1 MTKIW
6 ETALGIITL
15 AASVPL
21 LLITLFVSPYSSIP
35 PQENLLTVFAIVIIA
50 LGIGL
55 IHDSTYKTRPGS
67 SPKRR
72 PGFWVVVGTVFV
84 GFAVLSTGLE
94 LLIFGTGVPALPAAE
109 VAVVGAVMVVIGALL
124 SRRAV

>member
-55 IHDSTYKTRPGS
+55 IHDSTYKTPGS